1 MNLSRIVVV
10 CAFFTLA
17 QSVQRALAQTLIWTP
32 AAPGASWDSASLN
45 WLDNGTPSAWVPG
58 ASAVFPAAASGSL
71 IEIAEDLTALSVS
84 FDTGASGVTL
94 AGAGRLRTAAITIA
108 DAAATNAVATEVLAL
123 NGLTVTGP
131 GAVAL
136 GRVSGRVTLASG
148 TLLAAASDLA
158 TALVQVDGG
167 TLLTLGAPDRAG
179 NLLTNDSFEDPS
191 LDANTYK
198 YVSVGGT
205 GIITAWGT
213 ATAAYIARCYPTE
226 PTSTWISGG
235 SVPDANHVLIVQ
247 RHGSVTQSFQ
257 VATSGYY
264 QLAFDHFRRRGFPP
278 HLITPSIDG
287 KRFPP
292 ILTVHDQFDTAHY
305 TSVPVYLAAG
315 THNVGFEGCGTWYD
329 SSTMID
335 LAILAPPSA
344 TQPCRALGADSSVT
358 LTASGA
364 ALLNH
369 AGNLPLAF
377 LDAAGSV
384 AGPGTWSASAQAYA
398 YDTAWSPSAPVD
410 DASAT
415 LAFHGDASIPSA
427 LARHLLVAAPATI
440 SGSGVTLSNLVA
452 TFDAT
457 PRITAFAPAAFT
469 VPLAVPVVA
478 SGNPDITNEANVH
491 PFSLFIDAAAPVTL
505 NALSNHRYA
514 AFVKTGPATVTL
526 VQPLDSAPNTYRPQ
540 AGFVVYDGELILPSF
555 VTNSATPNET
565 FIHALPARS
574 AALTLTQASPF
585 RGGNIVLGGDGAP
598 SLNIL
603 ASVANTGRTLLHAA
617 VNTLQIAGGALYS
630 TACLG
635 RDGRVSDID
644 GKGALL
650 KTGTGI
656 LEARGVPPGTDYF
669 GYLGQTVIRAG
680 TLRIL
685 ADDNPAGNGGALGQS
700 PVSVPI
706 LLGDALTGAGDDP
719 TLELA
724 GGASLV
730 AHDITVAAAPSA
742 QAALVLDAVTTARFT
757 GTVTLHDALRL
768 GGPATAAVT
777 FDTLAAPSAP
787 QPLLLDGIGSLTLND
802 AAGVALDLAGRGLTL
817 SPGTAA
823 STAFHALTADGAAF
837 TFEFSS
843 DNDTV
848 TASSLV
854 LSNVTVK
861 AVYAGT
867 GLPFSE
873 PGTYVLFTAPNLAAH
888 PASFTVSNP
897 VAGFTYG
904 FSQSGE
910 SITLTIAASA
920 GTPATFWAHPTSG
933 AFATAANWS
942 AGTVP
947 DAASDATLGSAITND
962 ATVTLTAPAAI
973 NALRIVHPDAR
984 YTVAGDA
991 TAPLTLGSLTL
1002 DDGSHTLSAHLQ
1014 PAGAGPLPI
1023 TVGAGASLTFTEA
1036 ALSGGLSG
1044 ASAATLAGTAA
1055 LTLNGTG
1062 FTATH
1067 TGPLAG
1073 TGTLT
1078 LNASGATQTLANR
1091 DTLAQT
1097 PLTVGAGTLALDAA
1111 QFGTPATLASGATLA
1126 AASPTTN
1133 GLTAFWY
1140 TGTYTNAVLSRA
1152 ALEAAAAGTP
1162 SAISIYS
1169 GTGGV
1174 FAISDLRPLAPR
1186 NDWWLLVLRGTLQI
1200 PEAGDYLLHLET
1212 DDYGYLA
1219 IDGRD
1224 IAVKTPVGTTYV
1236 NVGHLAAGPHD
1247 ILIGLAQVTGGAY
1260 LRIHTSRMFTP
1271 RTTLPTAWLTP
1282 LSSLSTVSGAG
1293 ALAVANGAHLRLT
1306 YGGAGYPQTGAAG
1319 SVIPYFSA
1327 ARPLVSGDA
1336 AAVFN
1341 KQGAL
1346 DIATFA
1352 AAAAGG
1358 FAGRFVNSAGRTTL
1372 AAPGILAPSARLS
1385 LYDNAG
1391 FTLAADQTVAALSGT
1406 GGFALG
1412 APATITII
1420 HNDADCGISAD
1431 KTYTHAIDFGSNS
1444 GLAVGAINDVPFLST
1459 TAAAGTCTGTDGL
1472 TYGFKDMPPV
1482 STHTGNGSTAASGNL
1497 HKLLY
1502 DMNYEGRNLVCELN
1516 GLAPA
1521 KTYELRIYQRSWGG
1535 AGVNDTRNQLLG
1547 FIANDA
1553 GRIDHQ
1559 FSFSAD
1565 LTNTAYYVAYRYRP
1579 SPSGALRVRL
1589 TPHASNNTL
1598 HLYGLTNE
1606 EVPAGTASPA
1616 PAATLTLAPATD
1628 ESAEYAG
1635 TFTGSGTVTVNGPG
1649 TQIFSGPNVAPGG
1662 ISVTGGA
1669 AALHAGAVLDGPAA
1683 VHAPGALHTA
1693 GAVAVGGLGG
1703 DGALALG
1710 LPAPGDAAP
1719 STPHLAFLS
1728 TDASTGLSPDKTY
1741 THLYDLGNVGPAVVN
1756 GITFTKVTGNTAT
1769 FTASPPL
1776 SSHAGN
1782 TLTGTALGPVP
1793 TDSGLFALL
1802 TDMCYV
1808 AGATP
1813 APKNTTLTLSGLTPG
1828 HPYEVRIYNRSWGWG
1843 GSRHQFVDFCSTLD
1857 GRYRDSILFNPDA
1870 LLPNALVYRY
1880 VPEGTTLSIRVS
1892 NLIDN
1897 NGWHIYGFSNEDLSD
1912 PDAEAWDGGLTV
1924 SVPAGRT
1931 DAFAGTLDGP
1941 AQLTKSGAGVLLLTG
1956 SSAASGPVTIAAG
1969 SFGAAFTNDAP
1980 LTAGP
1985 VAFAAGT
1992 AYVWDW
1998 SAAGAGGTLSAGSV
2012 TLPDPFTITAGQSGQ
2027 PPARWPVLVSE
2038 DAPLGTP
2045 LESITLVGF
2054 PNSVKAEFSADG
2066 RTLFLTNQRG
2076 TLFCIE

>member
-1 MNLSRIVVV
+1 MNLPRIVIV
-10 CAFFTLA
+10 CVCFALA
-17 QSVQRALAQTLIWTP
+17 QNGQRACAQTLIWTP
-32 AAPGASWDSASLN
+32 SAPEAAWDSASLN
-45 WLDNGTPSAWVPG
+45 WLDNGTPSAWIPG

-71 IEIAEDLTALSVS
+71 IEIAEDLTASSVS
-84 FDTGASGVTL
+84 FDAGASGVTL
-94 AGAGRLRTAAITIA
+94 AGAGRLRTAAITVA
-108 DAAATNAVATEVLAL
+108 EAAATNAVATEVLAL
-123 NGLTVTGP
+123 SGLTVTGP

-158 TALVQVDGG
+158 TALVQVEGG
-167 TLLTLGAPDRAG
+167 TLRTLGAPDRAD
-179 NLLTNDSFEDPS
+179 NLLANGSFEDPS
-191 LDANTYK
+191 LDANTFK

-213 ATAAYIARCYPTE
+213 TTAGFIARCYPTE

-257 VATSGYY
+257 VATSGFY

-287 KRFPP
+287 KRLPP

-305 TSVPVYLAAG
+305 TSVPIYLAAG
-315 THNVGFEGCGTWYD
+315 THTVGFLGCGTWFD
-329 SSTMID
+329 ASTMID
-335 LAILAPPSA
+335 LAIVAPPSA

-358 LTASGA
+358 LAPGGA
-364 ALLNH
+364 ALLTH
-369 AGNLPLAF
+369 AGDLPLAF
-377 LDAAGSV
+377 LNASGSV
-384 AGPGTWSASAQAYA
+384 AGPGTWSASAHAYA

-410 DASAT
+410 DAAAT
-415 LAFHGDASIPSA
+415 LAFHGDASIPST
-427 LARHLLVAAPATI
+427 LARHLLVTAPATI
-440 SGSGVTLSNLVA
+440 SGAGVTLSNLVA

-469 VPLAVPVVA
+469 IPLAVPVVA
-478 SGNPDITNEANVH
+478 SGDPDIINEANVH

-514 AFVKTGPATVTL
+514 AFVKTGPAAVTL
-526 VQPLDSAPNTYRPQ
+526 AQPLDSAPNTYRPQ
-540 AGFVVYDGELILPSF
+540 AGFAVYEGELILPSF
-555 VTNSATPNET
+555 VTNSATSNET

-598 SLNIL
+598 ALNIL

-617 VNTLQIAGGALYS
+617 VNTLQVAGGALYS

-635 RDGRVSDID
+635 RDNRISDTT
-644 GKGALL
+644 GKGSLL
-650 KTGTGI
+650 KTGTGT
-656 LEARGVPPGTDYF
+656 LEARGAPPGTDYF

-685 ADDNPAGNGGALGQS
+685 ADDNPAGNGGALGQT

-730 AHDITVAAAPSA
+730 AHDLVVSDTPSV
-742 QAALVLDAVTTARFT
+742 QAALVLNAVSTARFT
-757 GTVTLHDALRL
+757 GSVTLHDALRL
-768 GGPATAAVT
+768 SGPANAAVT
-777 FDTLAAPSAP
+777 FGTLSAPSAP
-787 QPLLLDGIGSLTLND
+787 KPLLLDGIGCLTVND
-802 AAGVALDLAGRGLTL
+802 AAGVSLDLAGRSLTL
-817 SPGTAA
+817 SPGTVAPA
-823 STAFHALTADGAAF
+823 AFHALNADGAAF
-837 TFEFSS
+837 TFDFAA

-854 LSNVTVK
+854 LSNVTVQ

-873 PGTYVLFTAPNLAAH
+873 PGTYVLFTAPSLAAN
-888 PASFTVSNP
+888 PASFMVGNP

-904 FSQSGE
+904 FSQSGD
-910 SITLTIAASA
+910 SLTLTIAAAA
-920 GTPATFWAHPTSG
+920 GNPATFWAHPASG
-933 AFATAANWS
+933 TFATAAHWS

-947 DAASDATLGSAITND
+947 DATSEATLGAAITND
-962 ATVTLTAPAAI
+962 ATVTLTAPAAV

-1002 DDGSHTLSAHLQ
+1002 DDGNHTLRAHLQ
-1014 PAGAGPLPI
+1014 PTGAGPLPI
-1023 TVGAGASLTFTEA
+1023 TVAPGASLIFTNA
-1036 ALSGGLSG
+1036 ALQGGLAG
-1044 ASAATLAGTAA
+1044 TTAATLAGTAA
-1055 LTLNGTG
+1055 LTLNGAG

-1091 DTLAQT
+1091 TTVAQT
-1097 PLTVGAGTLALDAA
+1097 PLAVGAGTLALDAA
-1111 QFGTPATLASGATLA
+1111 QFGAPATLASGTTLA
-1126 AASPTTN
+1126 AVSPATN

-1140 TGTYTNAVLSRA
+1140 NGTYTNAVLSRA

-1162 SAISIYS
+1162 NAISIFS

-1186 NDWWLLVLRGTLQI
+1186 NDGWLLVLRGTLQI
-1200 PEAGDYLLHLET
+1200 PEAGDYLFHLET
-1212 DDYGYLA
+1212 DDHSILA
-1219 IDGRD
+1219 IDGREL
-1224 IAVKTPVGTTYV
+1224 AVKTPVGTTYV
-1236 NVGHLAAGPHD
+1236 NAGHLAAGPHD
-1247 ILIGLAQVTGGAY
+1247 ILIGLAQITAGAY
-1260 LRIHTSRMFTP
+1260 LRVHTSRMFAP
-1271 RTTLPTAWLTP
+1271 KTTLPTAWLTP

-1293 ALAVANGAHLRLT
+1293 ALTVADGAHLRLT
-1306 YGGAGYPQTGAAG
+1306 YGGAGYPQTGGSG
-1319 SVIPYFSA
+1319 SVIPFFSA
-1327 ARPLVSGDA
+1327 ERPLLSGGA

-1352 AAAAGG
+1352 TAAAGG

-1372 AAPGILAPSARLS
+1372 AAPGILSPSARLS
-1385 LYDNAG
+1385 LYDNAA
-1391 FTLAADQTVAALSGT
+1391 FTLSANQTVAALSGT

-1420 HNDADCGISAD
+1420 HNDADCGISAA

-1444 GLAVGAINDVPFLST
+1444 GLAVGAINGVPFLST
-1459 TAAAGTCTGTDGL
+1459 TAAAGTCTGTDGR
-1472 TYGFKDMPPV
+1472 TYGFKDMPPI
-1482 STHTGNGSTAASGNL
+1482 SSNSGNGATAASGNL

-1502 DMNYEGRNLVCELN
+1502 DMNYEARNLVCELN
-1516 GLAPA
+1516 GLTPA
-1521 KTYELRIYQRSWGG
+1521 KTYELRIYQRCWGG
-1535 AGVNDTRNQLLG
+1535 AGVNDSRNQLLG
-1547 FIANDA
+1547 FIVNDA

-1598 HLYGLTNE
+1598 HFYGLTNE

-1616 PAATLTLAPATD
+1616 PAATLTLAPAAD

-1635 TFTGSGTVTVNGPG
+1635 AFTGSGTVTVNGPG

-1662 ISVTGGA
+1662 LAVTGGA

-1693 GAVAVGGLGG
+1693 GAVAIGGLGG
-1703 DGALALG
+1703 DGALAIG

-1719 STPHLAFLS
+1719 SAPHLAYLS

-1741 THLYDLGNVGPAVVN
+1741 THLYDLGNLDTVVIN
-1756 GITFTKVTGNTAT
+1756 GVTFSRVTANTAT
-1769 FTASPPL
+1769 FTVSPPL

-1782 TLTGTALGPVP
+1782 VLSGTALGPVP
-1793 TDSGLFALL
+1793 TDSGLFTLL
-1802 TDMCYV
+1802 KDMCYV
-1808 AGATP
+1808 AAALP

-1828 HPYEVRIYNRSWGWG
+1828 RPYEVRIYNRSWGWG
-1843 GSRHQFVDFCSTLD
+1843 GGRPQFVDFCSTLD
-1857 GRYRDSILFNPDA
+1857 GRYRDSIFFNPDA

-1897 NGWHIYGFSNEDLSD
+1897 NGWHIYGLTNEDLSD
-1912 PDAEAWDGGLTV
+1912 PDAEAWEGGLTV
-1924 SVPAGRT
+1924 AVPAGRT
-1931 DAFAGTLDGP
+1931 DAFAGTLSGP
-1941 AQLTKSGAGVLLLTG
+1941 AALTKSGAGVLLLTG
-1956 SSAASGPVTIAAG
+1956 SSAASGPMTIAAG
-1969 SFGAAFTNDAP
+1969 NFGVAFTNDAP
-1980 LTAGP
+1980 LTTGP
-1985 VAFAAGT
+1985 VAFATGT

-1998 SAAGAGGTLSAGSV
+1998 SAAGAGGTLSAGRV
-2012 TLPDPFTITAGQSGQ
+2012 ILPATFTITAGRGGQ
-2027 PPARWPVLVSE
+2027 PPARWPVLISA
-2038 DAPLGTP
+2038 DTPIGMP
-2045 LESITLVGF
+2045 LESITLAGF
-2054 PNSVKAEFSADG
+2054 PNSVKAEYAADG